1 MNISRSGRTFGEWQL
16 IILTDDASIAG
27 SPPDFLWAVFT
38 RFEPAADIYAARTEV
53 RRHHLCY
60 SGPIVID
67 ARMKPS
73 YPKELVCDPE
83 TARAVD
89 TRWKE
94 YFPGRS

>member
-1 MNISRSGRTFGEWQL
+1 
-16 IILTDDASIAG
+16 
-27 SPPDFLWAVFT
+27 
-38 RFEPAADIYAARTEV
+38 V

-60 SGPIVID
+60 GGPIVID

-83 TARAVD
+83 TARTVD

-94 YFPGRS
+94 YFPGAG